1 MYEIKTTKDAFNRLG
16 FTLSKG
22 NKPNNTDLEAFN
34 FLVET
39 FNKTIEKT
47 TQENRLFAKL
57 YILTLKDYTAKYN
70 DIEFAKKEVNKYLAS
85 ISVLNACE
93 QLFIQLRYMELNN
106 YFEAL
111 NIKET
116 CFNGQSV
123 NELKENILQNKET
136 FKNVDVK
143 EFLEVFDTWDI
154 DNVISLVNTTI
165 TLAIH
170 NYKNLD

>member
-34 FLVET
+34 FLVEI

-70 DIEFAKKEVNKYLAS
+70 K
-85 ISVLNACE
+85 
-93 QLFIQLRYMELNN
+93 
-106 YFEAL
+106 
-111 NIKET
+111 
-116 CFNGQSV
+116 
-123 NELKENILQNKET
+123 
-136 FKNVDVK
+136 
-143 EFLEVFDTWDI
+143 
-154 DNVISLVNTTI
+154 
-165 TLAIH
+165 
-170 NYKNLD
+170 